1 MSVFGALLG
10 HSRNYEVADAARDF
24 AGILAEGEQ
33 IVLAYKLVRDV
44 VLLTDRRLVFVD
56 KQGLTGRK
64 TELMSVPYRAISRF
78 SVETQGNFD
87 LEAELKIWVSG
98 ADQPLRRTF
107 SKGVDVLALQA
118 TLADRLSR

>member
-1 MSVFGALLG
+1 MSLFGALLG
-10 HSRNYEVADAARDF
+10 HARNYEIGEATKDF
-24 AGILAEGEQ
+24 AGILAAGEQ
-33 IVLAYKLVRDV
+33 IILAFKLVRDV
-44 VLLTDRRLVFVD
+44 VILTDRRIIFVD

-87 LEAELKIWVSG
+87 LEAELKIWIGG
-98 ADQPLRRTF
+98 AAEPLQRTF

-118 TLADRLSR
+118 ALADRLSR